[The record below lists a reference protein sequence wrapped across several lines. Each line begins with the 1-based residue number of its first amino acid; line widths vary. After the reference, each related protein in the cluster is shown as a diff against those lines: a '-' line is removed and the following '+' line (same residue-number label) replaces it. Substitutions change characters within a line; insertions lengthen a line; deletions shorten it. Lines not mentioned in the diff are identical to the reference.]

1 MPIAMYRRLIRKLIA
16 QTYAAYCQAR
26 GQGQPLKG
34 WWKARK
40 RLDRLCQD
48 QESTHDAR
56 RNP

>member
-1 MPIAMYRRLIRKLIA
+1 MPIKMYRRLIRKLIA
-16 QTYAAYCQAR
+16 QTSAAYC
-26 GQGQPLKG
+26 QGQPLKS